1 MVSMFEYAVNLLGIA
16 FELYIAN
23 LFFSKISKRKVSKRF
38 FFIANIGLVIFQF
51 LNNNLFLTNSSIVML
66 GTIIFLFL
74 ISLLYTNKIL
84 SKIYSSIFLLVIL
97 ALSELAVALA
107 CTSLLNIDVQGI
119 QLNIMLFAIC
129 TISSKFLA
137 YTLVLSLRFN
147 KKDNK
152 NWLPVSLAFKTIPL
166 PLASFFVLLLLLE
179 CSYRVDIFRVQVL
192 TLVAAISLLVA
203 NIFIFYLIDKQNDYI
218 ETKESLKFAQAHIQ
232 TQISHY
238 EELYKYQYELKAF
251 RHDIQNKLLAL
262 YGLIKSQETKKA
274 LETIDR
280 DLDFINKRK
289 QSIVNSGNPVV
300 DAIIQSKINMAFE
313 KKIPMEFSIKL
324 NEKIRIDELEF
335 GVLIG
340 NALDNAIE
348 ATEKIEAPIPNPIEL
363 RIISTNDRIS
373 LSIKNPVA
381 ANIDTNDLITT
392 KESKEYHGYGI
403 GSIKAISQKYDGEV
417 FFDCK
422 DNIFVLN
429 ANLKNAI

>member
-1 MVSMFEYAVNLLGIA
+1 
-16 FELYIAN
+16 
-23 LFFSKISKRKVSKRF
+23 
-38 FFIANIGLVIFQF
+38 
-51 LNNNLFLTNSSIVML
+51 ML

-218 ETKESLKFAQAHIQ
+218 ETKESLKFTQAHIQ